1 MAKIVISGQIWKI
14 CGNILRNEE
23 VVRAVP
29 GAGTK
34 ADTLPSGFVR
44 GGGRKVPFGQEW
56 NSEELV
62 D

>member
-1 MAKIVISGQIWKI
+1 MVSGQTWKI
-14 CGNILRNEE
+14 CGNTLRNEE
-23 VVRAVP
+23 VVGAVP

-34 ADTLPSGFVR
+34 AGTLPPGFVR
-44 GGGRKVPFGQEW
+44 GGGRKVPFGEKW

>member
-1 MAKIVISGQIWKI
+1 M
-14 CGNILRNEE
+14 RNEE

-29 GAGTK
+29 SAGTK
-34 ADTLPSGFVR
+34 AGMLPSGFVR

-56 NSEELV
+56 NSEELM

>member
-1 MAKIVISGQIWKI
+1 M
-14 CGNILRNEE
+14 RNEK
-23 VVRAVP
+23 VVRAVR
-29 GAGTK
+29 GAATK
-34 ADTLPSGFVR
+34 AGTLPSGFVR